1 MIVLSPTA
9 VSKFRLCK
17 RAYAF
22 EYNEGLRAPSTVKQ
36 QFGTDVHAQIERWL
50 RTGQPPDNTPEG
62 RTAKQGLQWLPPP
75 DPRLGLEQRF
85 EFPVTSEISV
95 GGFVDCFAPP
105 EITGAEPL
113 LIDNKTTSDLRWAK
127 TEEQLESDPQA
138 VIYAVWVMLKWQA
151 PVVRVR
157 WVYYAATNDEP
168 RAPRGS
174 KPVEI
179 LLTSKAVLPAVDL
192 LVRDFEEMAGIR
204 REKQLGA
211 ALPPSPESCS
221 MFGGCIH
228 QPRCNLSPGDRLAA
242 FIDKDKIA

>member
-9 VSKFRLCK
+9 VSKYRLCR

-22 EYNEGLRAPSTVKQ
+22 EYNEGLRAPSTRKQ

-50 RTGQPPDNTPEG
+50 RTGQPPDDTPEG
-62 RTAKQGLQWLPPP
+62 RTAKQGLQWLPSP
-75 DPRLGLEQRF
+75 DSRLALEQRF
-85 EFPVTSEISV
+85 EVPVTSEIAV

-138 VIYAVWVMLKWQA
+138 LIYTVWAMLTWQA

-157 WVYYAATNDEP
+157 WVYYAATNGEP
-168 RAPRGS
+168 REPHGS

-179 LLTSKAVLPAVDL
+179 RLTTRGIRASVEQ
-192 LVRDFEEMAGIR
+192 LVVDFEEMAKIR
-204 REKQLGA
+204 REKQLGST
-211 ALPPSPESCS
+211 LPPSPESCS
-221 MFGGCIH
+221 MFGGCPH
-228 QPRCNLSPGDRLAA
+228 QSRCNLSPGDRLAA
-242 FIDKDKIA
+242 YIEKDKIV